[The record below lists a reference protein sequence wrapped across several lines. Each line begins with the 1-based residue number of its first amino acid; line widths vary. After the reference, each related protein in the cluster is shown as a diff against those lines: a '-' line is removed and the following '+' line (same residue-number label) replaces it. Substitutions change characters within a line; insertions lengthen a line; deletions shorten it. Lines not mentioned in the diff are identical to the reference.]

1 MDHAARIARAIT
13 TSVRARLL
21 AALGRDLELE
31 LASILRDELA
41 ALSRDL
47 ELDRD
52 ELAAADAQQLNFL
65 FDD

>member
-1 MDHAARIARAIT
+1 MDRATRIARAIT

-21 AALGRDLELE
+21 AALSRDLELE
-31 LASILRDELA
+31 LAAAVRDELA
-41 ALSRDL
+41 ALSRDHEL
-47 ELDRD
+47 ERD